1 MSEPRTVVSVAFD
14 ALGRSG
20 EFSIDPSRVPVSP
33 GSWVV
38 VESSRGRRLGR
49 VTAPPREATSGGG
62 RIRQVVRRARAPELD
77 RQTALQAQEPDAF
90 RLGLVAIRGR
100 RLPVKLVRVV
110 LDAMAGRAT
119 FCVAAPDRIDLNPL
133 GAELSEALDLKVSFR
148 QLGTRDVAQVLGGV
162 GRCGQELCCSTF
174 LTEFPRTSIRMAKD
188 QGLPLND
195 DRVAGVCG
203 RTLCCLSYE
212 QDFYKERRGFLPK
225 LGKRAQTLD
234 GSVAG
239 KCIGADVMQMTF
251 VLLTDKGKR
260 ERLHASQWEQNA
272 GRELPDDSLPATP
285 EAVSAETEATPP
297 SNSLTAKGDV
307 GASDGKNPRRRQRPP
322 KRKPDS

>member
-1 MSEPRTVVSVAFD
+1 MSFD
-14 ALGRSG
+14 ALGRAG
-20 EFSIDPSRVPVSP
+20 EFSVDPSRLSVSL

-49 VTAPPREATSGGG
+49 VTAPPREATKGGG
-62 RIRQVVRRARAPELD
+62 RIRKVVRHAKAAELE
-77 RQTALQAQEPDAF
+77 RQHALEAKEPDAF

-133 GAELSEALDLKVSFR
+133 GDELSEALQLKVSFR
-148 QLGTRDVAQVLGGV
+148 QLGTRDVAKVLGGV

-188 QGLPLND
+188 QGLALND
-195 DRVAGVCG
+195 DRVAGACG
-203 RTLCCLSYE
+203 RTLCCLAYE

-225 LGKRAQTLD
+225 LGKRAQTID
-234 GSVAG
+234 GSIAG

-251 VLLTDKGKR
+251 VLLTDEGQR
-260 ERLHASQWEQNA
+260 ERLPASQWERNA
-272 GRELPDDSLPATP
+272 DRQLPDDSLPGTST
-285 EAVSAETEATPP
+285 EGTSHQKSVAE
-297 SNSLTAKGDV
+297 SNSPAIKGD
-307 GASDGKNPRRRQRPP
+307 GSTSEGKTSRRRHRRP
-322 KRKPDS
+322 KRKLDT